1 MNELKAT
8 AYEIAISKVK
18 EKMQMFREERN
29 AINQGILEDNKS
41 SAGDKFETGRE
52 TMTQDLNTVEKQLK
66 QARFE
71 FDELCRLQS
80 IKGISPT
87 IQEGSLV
94 KIGND
99 LFLISISFGQINV
112 GDEKVFLLSENSPL
126 GQSLIGRKE
135 NEEIQFRG
143 KPMRILEIS

>member
-1 MNELKAT
+1 
-8 AYEIAISKVK
+8 
-18 EKMQMFREERN
+18 MQTFREERN
-29 AINQGILEDNKS
+29 AINLGILEDNKS

-52 TMTQDLNTVEKQLK
+52 TMTQGLNTVEKQLK

-87 IQEGSLV
+87 VQEGSLV

-99 LFLISISFGQINV
+99 LFLISISLGQINIA
-112 GDEKVFLLSENSPL
+112 DQKVFLLSENSPL
-126 GQSLIGRKE
+126 GQSLIGKKE

-143 KPMRILEIS
+143 KPMKILEIC

>member
-1 MNELKAT
+1 
-8 AYEIAISKVK
+8 
-18 EKMQMFREERN
+18 
-29 AINQGILEDNKS
+29 
-41 SAGDKFETGRE
+41 
-52 TMTQDLNTVEKQLK
+52 MTQDLNTVEKQLK
-66 QARFE
+66 QANFE

-99 LFLISISFGQINV
+99 LFLISISLGQINV

-126 GQSLIGRKE
+126 GQSLIGKKE

-143 KPMRILEIS
+143 KLMKILEIS

>member
-1 MNELKAT
+1 MNELKANT
-8 AYEIAISKVK
+8 YETAISKVK
-18 EKMQMFREERN
+18 EKMQTFREERN
-29 AINQGILEDNKS
+29 AINLGILEDNKS

-52 TMTQDLNTVEKQLK
+52 TMTQGLNTVEKQLK

-87 IQEGSLV
+87 VQEGSLV

-99 LFLISISFGQINV
+99 LFLISISLGQINIA
-112 GDEKVFLLSENSPL
+112 DQKVFLLSENSPL
-126 GQSLIGRKE
+126 GQSLIGKKE

-143 KPMRILEIS
+143 KPMKILEIC

>member
-99 LFLISISFGQINV
+99 LFLISISLGQINV
-112 GDEKVFLLSENSPL
+112 GNSKVFLLSENSPL

-143 KPMRILEIS
+143 KPMKILEIS

>member
-1 MNELKAT
+1 MNELKAKV
-8 AYEIAISKVK
+8 YETAISKVK
-18 EKMQMFREERN
+18 EKMQMLREERN
-29 AINQGILEDNKS
+29 AINEGILEDNKS

-66 QARFE
+66 QAKLE

-87 IQEGSLV
+87 VQEGSLV
-94 KIGND
+94 KIGGD
-99 LFLISISFGQINV
+99 KFLISISMGQINV
-112 GDEKVFLLSENSPL
+112 GEEKCFLLSENSPL
-126 GQSLIGRKE
+126 GQSLIGKKE

-143 KPMRILEIS
+143 KPMKIAEIS

>member
-1 MNELKAT
+1 MNELKAK

-18 EKMQMFREERN
+18 EKMQMLREERN
-29 AINQGILEDNKS
+29 AINEGILEDNKS

-66 QARFE
+66 QAKFE

-80 IKGISPT
+80 IKEKSPT

-94 KIGND
+94 KIGD
-99 LFLISISFGQINV
+99 DTFLISLSLGQLNV
-112 GDEKVFLLSENSPL
+112 GEEKLFLLSENSPL
-126 GQSLIGRKE
+126 GQSLIGKKE

-143 KPMRILEIS
+143 KAMKISEVS

>member
-99 LFLISISFGQINV
+99 LFLISISLGQINV
-112 GDEKVFLLSENSPL
+112 GNSKVFLLSENSPL

>member
-1 MNELKAT
+1 MNELKAKT
-8 AYEIAISKVK
+8 YETAISKVK
-18 EKMQMFREERN
+18 EKMQTFREERN
-29 AINQGILEDNKS
+29 AINLGILEDNKS

-52 TMTQDLNTVEKQLK
+52 TMTQGLNTVEKQLK

-87 IQEGSLV
+87 VQEGSLV

-99 LFLISISFGQINV
+99 LFLISISLGQINIA
-112 GDEKVFLLSENSPL
+112 DQKVFLLSENSPL
-126 GQSLIGRKE
+126 GQSLIGKKE

-143 KPMRILEIS
+143 KPMKILEIC

>member
-1 MNELKAT
+1 MNELKAK
-8 AYEIAISKVK
+8 AYEIGISKVK

-66 QARFE
+66 QANFE

-99 LFLISISFGQINV
+99 LFLISISLGQINV

-126 GQSLIGRKE
+126 GQSLIGKKE

-143 KPMRILEIS
+143 KLMKILEIS

>member
-1 MNELKAT
+1 MNELKAKT
-8 AYEIAISKVK
+8 YETAISKVK
-18 EKMQMFREERN
+18 EKMQTFREERN
-29 AINQGILEDNKS
+29 AINLGILEDNKS

-52 TMTQDLNTVEKQLK
+52 TMTQGLNTVEKQLK

-87 IQEGSLV
+87 VQEGSLV

-99 LFLISISFGQINV
+99 LFLISISLGQINI
-112 GDEKVFLLSENSPL
+112 GDQKVFLLSENSPL
-126 GQSLIGRKE
+126 GQSLIGKKE

-143 KPMRILEIS
+143 KPMKILKIC

>member
-1 MNELKAT
+1 MNELKAKT
-8 AYEIAISKVK
+8 YETAISKVK
-18 EKMQMFREERN
+18 EKMQTFREERN
-29 AINQGILEDNKS
+29 AINLGILEDNKS

-52 TMTQDLNTVEKQLK
+52 TMTQGLNTVEKQLK

-87 IQEGSLV
+87 VQEGSLV

-99 LFLISISFGQINV
+99 LFLISISLGQINI
-112 GDEKVFLLSENSPL
+112 GDQKVFLLSENSPL
-126 GQSLIGRKE
+126 GQSLIGKKE

-143 KPMRILEIS
+143 KPMKILEIC

>member
-1 MNELKAT
+1 MNELKAK
-8 AYEIAISKVK
+8 AYEIAISKIK

-66 QARFE
+66 QAHFE

-99 LFLISISFGQINV
+99 LFLISISLGQINV
-112 GDEKVFLLSENSPL
+112 GDSKVFLLSENSPL
-126 GQSLIGRKE
+126 GQSLIGKKE

-143 KPMRILEIS
+143 KPMKILEIS

>member
-1 MNELKAT
+1 MNELKVKI
-8 AYEIAISKVK
+8 YEIAISKVK
-18 EKMQMFREERN
+18 EKMQMFLKERN
-29 AINQGILEDNKS
+29 AINEGILEDNKS

-66 QARFE
+66 QAKFE

-80 IKGISPT
+80 IKGKTPT

-99 LFLISISFGQINV
+99 LFLISISLGQLNV
-112 GDEKVFLLSENSPL
+112 GDEKIFLLSENSPL
-126 GQSLIGRKE
+126 GQSLIGKKE

-143 KPMRILEIS
+143 KPIKIGEIS

>member
-1 MNELKAT
+1 MNELKAK
-8 AYEIAISKVK
+8 AYEIGISKVK

-66 QARFE
+66 QANFE

-99 LFLISISFGQINV
+99 LFLISISLGQINV

-126 GQSLIGRKE
+126 GQSLIGKKE

-143 KPMRILEIS
+143 KPMKILEIS

>member
-1 MNELKAT
+1 MNELKAKV
-8 AYEIAISKVK
+8 YETAISKVK

-66 QARFE
+66 QAKFE

-80 IKGISPT
+80 IKGKTPT
-87 IQEGSLV
+87 VQEGSLV
-94 KIGND
+94 KIGSD
-99 LFLISISFGQINV
+99 LFLISISIGQINV
-112 GDEKVFLLSENSPL
+112 GDDKVFLLSENSPL
-126 GQSLIGRKE
+126 GQSLIGKKE

-143 KPMRILEIS
+143 KPMKIAEIS